1 MERPQSIIWFER
13 CYLASVVIGLIGAA
27 LKWGEITGATQDN
40 PAVAQ
45 LGPGFMPMV
54 MTIGLVIGIG
64 INLLLWFGAARKGWV
79 VCKWFIAI
87 FFVLGLLGTGFS
99 VVGGKFPHGING
111 VFVVINTV
119 LGALSVWFL
128 FRPDTE
134 AWFGEDATV

>member
-13 CYLASVVIGLIGAA
+13 CYLASIVIGLIGVA
-27 LKWGEITGATQDN
+27 LQWDVITATSANN
-40 PAVAQ
+40 PAVAN
-45 LGPGFMPMV
+45 LGPGFMSTVMIVGMV
-54 MTIGLVIGIG
+54 IGLG

-87 FFVLGLLGTGFS
+87 FFVLGLLGLGFS
-99 VVGGKFPHGING
+99 LVGGKFPHGIHG
-111 VFVVINTV
+111 VLSVINIV

-134 AWFGEDATV
+134 AWFGEDATA